1 VAGRDSLTAMKA
13 IYITEFGGPEVMK
26 YVDLPEPVATGSQ
39 VVLDV
44 SAIGINYADTHQV
57 ENSYLSTQKLPLI
70 PGMEVVGKMP
80 DGRRVLALASSGGYC
95 EKTLVNPKTV
105 IPLPDAISDGAAL
118 SMMVQ
123 GTTAY
128 MILKT
133 MGHVKAG
140 ESVVVHAGAGGVGSI
155 AIQLA
160 KLWGAYVIAVTSSD
174 EKKKLCKELGAD
186 VLVDAGEADLKAALI
201 AANNGK
207 PVDLVLEM
215 VGGTTFD
222 QSLEALAPFGRIIFY
237 GMASRKPPKALQP
250 GALMT
255 KSQTLS
261 GFWLVNAL
269 ANKELM
275 AEVFMDLFGMIISGK
290 LKPIV
295 GATYP
300 LSEAAKAHQDMLARK
315 TVGKIVLDP
324 AK

>member
-1 VAGRDSLTAMKA
+1 MKA
-13 IYITEFGGPEVMK
+13 IQITEFGGPEVMK
-26 YVDLPEPVATGSQ
+26 YLDLPEPTPVGSQ

-44 SAIGINYADTHQV
+44 TAIGINYADTHQT
-57 ENSYLSTQKLPLI
+57 ENSYLSQQTLPLI

-80 DGRRVLALASSGGYC
+80 DGSRVLALANTGGYC
-95 EKTLVNPKTV
+95 QKTLVNPRTV
-105 IPLPDAISDGAAL
+105 IPLPDQVSDGAAL

-128 MILKT
+128 LILKE
-133 MGHVKAG
+133 MAHVKPG

-174 EKKKLCKELGAD
+174 EKKKLCTELGAD
-186 VLVDAGEADLKAALI
+186 AVVDAGEADLKSVLL
-201 AANNGK
+201 AANKNK
-207 PVDLVLEM
+207 PVDIVLEM

-222 QSLEALAPFGRIIFY
+222 QSLEALAPFGRLIFY
-237 GMASRKPPKALQP
+237 GMASRQAPKNLAP
-250 GALMT
+250 GALMP
-255 KSQTLS
+255 KSQTVS

-269 ANKELM
+269 AKRELM
-275 AEVFMDLFGMIISGK
+275 QEVFMDLFGMIISGK

-300 LSEAAKAHQDMLARK
+300 LSEAIQAHRDMLARK

-324 AK
+324 SK

>member
-1 VAGRDSLTAMKA
+1 MKA

-26 YVDLPEPVATGSQ
+26 YVDLPEPVPAGSQ

-44 SAIGINYADTHQV
+44 TAIGINYADTHQT
-57 ENSYLSTQKLPLI
+57 ENSYLSSQKLPLI

-80 DGRRVLALASSGGYC
+80 DGSRVLALAATGGYC

-105 IPLPDAISDGAAL
+105 IPLPDGVSDGAAL
-118 SMMVQ
+118 AMMVQ
-123 GTTAY
+123 GTTAH

-140 ESVVVHAGAGGVGSI
+140 ESVVVHAGAGGVGSV

-186 VLVDAGEADLKAALI
+186 AVVDAGEADLKAALI

-207 PVDLVLEM
+207 PVDLILEM

-222 QSLEALAPFGRIIFY
+222 QSLEALAPFGRLIFY
-237 GMASRKPPKALQP
+237 GMASRKPPKSLQP
-250 GALMT
+250 GVLMP
-255 KSQTLS
+255 KSQTVS

-275 AEVFMDLFGMIISGK
+275 AEVFMDLFGFIMSGK

-300 LSEAAKAHQDMLARK
+300 LSQAAQAHRDMLARK
-315 TVGKIVLDP
+315 TVGKIVLNP
-324 AK
+324 AL

>member
-1 VAGRDSLTAMKA
+1 MKA
-13 IYITEFGGPEVMK
+13 IQITEFGGPEVMK
-26 YVDLPEPVATGSQ
+26 YLELPDPVPQGSQ
-39 VVLDV
+39 VVLEV
-44 SAIGINYADTHQV
+44 TAIGINYADTHQT
-57 ENSYLSTQKLPLI
+57 ENSYLSQQKLPLI

-80 DGRRVLALASSGGYC
+80 DGSRVLALASTGGYC
-95 EKTLVNPKTV
+95 QKTIVNPRTV
-105 IPLPDAISDGAAL
+105 IPLPDSVSDGAAL

-128 MILKT
+128 LILKE
-133 MGHVKAG
+133 MAHVKPG
-140 ESVVVHAGAGGVGSI
+140 ESVVVHAGAGGVGSV

-160 KLWGAYVIAVTSSD
+160 KEWGAFVIAVTSSD

-186 VLVDAGEADLKAALI
+186 VVVDANEADLKSALV
-201 AANNGK
+201 AANNAK
-207 PVDLVLEM
+207 PVDIVLEM

-222 QSLEALAPFGRIIFY
+222 QSLAALAPFGRLIFY
-237 GMASRKPPKALQP
+237 GMASRKAPENIIP
-250 GALMT
+250 GALMP
-255 KSQTLS
+255 KSQTIS

-269 ANKELM
+269 AKRELM
-275 AEVFMDLFGMIISGK
+275 QEVFMDLFSMIMSGK

-300 LSEAAKAHQDMLARK
+300 LSKAQEAHRDMLARK

>member
-1 VAGRDSLTAMKA
+1 MKA
-13 IYITEFGGPEVMK
+13 IQITEFGGPEVMK
-26 YVDLPEPVATGSQ
+26 YLDLPEPTPVGSQ

-44 SAIGINYADTHQV
+44 TAIGINYADTHQT
-57 ENSYLSTQKLPLI
+57 ENSYLSQQTLPLI

-80 DGRRVLALASSGGYC
+80 DGSRVLALASTGGYC
-95 EKTLVNPKTV
+95 QKTLVNPRTV
-105 IPLPDAISDGAAL
+105 IPLPEQVSDGAAL
-118 SMMVQ
+118 AMMVQ

-128 MILKT
+128 LILKE
-133 MGHVKAG
+133 MAHVKPG

-174 EKKKLCKELGAD
+174 EKKKLCTELGAD
-186 VLVDAGEADLKAALI
+186 AVVDAGEADLKSALL
-201 AANNGK
+201 AANKNK
-207 PVDLVLEM
+207 PVDIVLEM

-222 QSLEALAPFGRIIFY
+222 QSLEALAPFGRLIFY
-237 GMASRKPPKALQP
+237 GMASRQAPKNLAP
-250 GALMT
+250 GALMP
-255 KSQTLS
+255 KSQTVS

-269 ANKELM
+269 AKRELM
-275 AEVFMDLFGMIISGK
+275 QEVFMDLFGMIISGK

-300 LSEAAKAHQDMLARK
+300 LSEAINAHRDMLARK

-324 AK
+324 SK

>member
-1 VAGRDSLTAMKA
+1 MKA
-13 IYITEFGGPEVMK
+13 IQITEFGGPEVMR
-26 YVDLPEPVATGSQ
+26 YIDLPDPTPAGSQ

-44 SAIGINYADTHQV
+44 SAIGINYADTHQT
-57 ENSYLSTQKLPLI
+57 ENSYLSQQKLPLI

-80 DGRRVLALASSGGYC
+80 DGARVLALASTGGYC
-95 EKTLVNPKTV
+95 QKTLVNPRTV
-105 IPLPDAISDGAAL
+105 IPLPDQVSDGAAL
-118 SMMVQ
+118 AMMVQ

-128 MILKT
+128 LILKE
-133 MGHVKAG
+133 MAHVKPG

-186 VLVDAGEADLKAALI
+186 AVVDAGEVDLKSALL
-201 AANNGK
+201 AANKNM
-207 PVDLVLEM
+207 PVDIVLEM

-222 QSLEALAPFGRIIFY
+222 QSLEALAPFGRLIFY
-237 GMASRKPPKALQP
+237 GMASRQAPKNLAP
-250 GALMT
+250 GVLMP
-255 KSQTLS
+255 KSQTVS

-269 ANKELM
+269 AKRELM
-275 AEVFMDLFGMIISGK
+275 QEVFMDLFAMIISGK
-290 LKPIV
+290 LKPII

-300 LSEAAKAHQDMLARK
+300 LSEAIQAHRDMLARK

-324 AK
+324 SK

>member
-1 VAGRDSLTAMKA
+1 MKA
-13 IYITEFGGPEVMK
+13 IQITEFGGPEVMK
-26 YVDLPEPVATGSQ
+26 YLDLPEPTPVGSQ

-44 SAIGINYADTHQV
+44 TAIGINYADTHQT
-57 ENSYLSTQKLPLI
+57 ENSYLSQQTLPLI

-80 DGRRVLALASSGGYC
+80 DGSRVLALASTGGYC
-95 EKTLVNPKTV
+95 QKTLVNPRTV
-105 IPLPDAISDGAAL
+105 IPLPEQVSDGAAL
-118 SMMVQ
+118 AMMVQ

-128 MILKT
+128 LILKE
-133 MGHVKAG
+133 MAHVKPG

-186 VLVDAGEADLKAALI
+186 AVVDAGEADLKSALL
-201 AANNGK
+201 AANKNK
-207 PVDLVLEM
+207 PVDIVLEM

-222 QSLEALAPFGRIIFY
+222 QSLEALAPFGRLIFY
-237 GMASRKPPKALQP
+237 GMASRQAPKNLAP
-250 GALMT
+250 GALMP
-255 KSQTLS
+255 KSHTVS

-269 ANKELM
+269 AKRELM
-275 AEVFMDLFGMIISGK
+275 QEVFMDLFGMIISGK

-300 LSEAAKAHQDMLARK
+300 LSEAINAHRDMLARK

-324 AK
+324 SK